1 MSIQITSANISH
13 AKDSAQLLLAA
24 MEDLIYYY
32 IGSEDKNRAID
43 FLENQFKSENSL
55 YSYKNSFI
63 ALIDQKIVGLL
74 VAYDGKIHQKL
85 QQNLIES
92 LRKDYH
98 FNDELSPETEE
109 GEFYIDALSVNPEY
123 RGQKIGSQL
132 ISFAENYAQ
141 KNQFKKIG
149 LLVDEENPAAKR
161 LYSRLGFNFTHTV
174 NLDTHA
180 YEHLQKNL

>member
-1 MSIQITSANISH
+1 MSIKIISANTSH

-24 MEDLIYYY
+24 MEDLIYFY
-32 IGSEDKNRAID
+32 IGVNDKQKAIN
-43 FLENQFKSENSL
+43 FLEEQFKSETSL
-55 YSYKNSFI
+55 YSYKNSFVAI
-63 ALIDQKIVGLL
+63 IDEKVVGVL
-74 VAYDGKIHQKL
+74 VGYDGGVHQKL

-92 LRKDYH
+92 LRKDYN
-98 FNDELSPETEE
+98 FNDTLNPESEE
-109 GEFYIDALSVNPEY
+109 GEFYIDAISVNPQY

-132 ISFAENYAQ
+132 ISFAENDAL

-161 LYSRLGFNFTHTV
+161 LYSRLGYNFTHTV